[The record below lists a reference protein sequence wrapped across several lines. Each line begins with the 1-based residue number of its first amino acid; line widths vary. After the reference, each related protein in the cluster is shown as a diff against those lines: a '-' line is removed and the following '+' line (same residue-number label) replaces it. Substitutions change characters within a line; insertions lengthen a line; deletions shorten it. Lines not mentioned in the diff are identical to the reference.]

1 MKQMKQIVYLEEAYQ
16 ESAGALENEIY
27 TKEFEMELKK
37 NLPEI
42 FEEFAEGRKNAFLN
56 VKKIKDQNKPVIGI
70 FCTYFPQELAVA
82 MDAAVVSLCATSD
95 ETIPAAEQDLPK
107 NLCPLI
113 KSSYGFGKTDK
124 CPFFFFSDLVVGETT
139 CDGKKKMYEYLGE
152 FKPVHIM
159 ELPNRVSEDGVTLY
173 KNEIIRMKEKLE
185 ETFGVT
191 ITEEDIRRGIRVK
204 NAERDSLKRLYSV
217 MKADPAPISG
227 MDLLN
232 TLVAT
237 TFNFNREGIP
247 AQMDALIE
255 KIQTEGKSQGKKPR
269 ILITGCPMGGATTKV
284 VKACEDNGAVV
295 VAYENC
301 SGAKSVEENVD
312 ENAADVYEA
321 LARKYLNIGCSVMT
335 PNDNRIKLLDK
346 MIDEYKIDGVID
358 MELQACHTYAIETL
372 RIKRFVND
380 EKKIPYMNLE
390 TDYSQADIGQL
401 NTRIAA
407 FIEML

>member
-1 MKQMKQIVYLEEAYQ
+1 
-16 ESAGALENEIY
+16 
-27 TKEFEMELKK
+27 MELRK

-42 FEEFAEGRKNAFLN
+42 FEDFAEGRRNSFLN
-56 VKKIKDQNKPVIGI
+56 VKKIKEQDKPVIGI

-82 MDAAVVSLCATSD
+82 MNAAVVSLCATSD
-95 ETIPAAEQDLPK
+95 ETIPAAEADLPK

-124 CPFFFFSDLVVGETT
+124 CPFFYFSDLVVGETT
-139 CDGKKKMYEYLGE
+139 CDGKKKMYEYMAD

-159 ELPNRVSEDGVTLY
+159 ELPNCPTENGVEMY
-173 KNEIIRMKEKLE
+173 KKEIIRMKEKLE
-185 ETFGVT
+185 EVFGVT

-204 NAERDSLKRLYSV
+204 NAERIALKNLYSI

-227 MDLLN
+227 TDLMN

-237 TFNFNREGIP
+237 TFNFEREKIP
-247 AQMDALIE
+247 AQMEALIE
-255 KIQTEGKSQGKKPR
+255 KIKAEANPTEKKPR
-269 ILITGCPMGGATTKV
+269 ILITGCPMGGATMKV
-284 VKACEDNGAVV
+284 VEAVEESGAVV
-295 VAYENC
+295 VGFENC

-312 ENAADVYEA
+312 ESNLDVYDA
-321 LARKYLNIGCSVMT
+321 LARKYVNIGCSCMT
-335 PNDNRIKLLDK
+335 PNDNRIKLLNS
-346 MIDEYKIDGVID
+346 MIDEYNVDGVVD
-358 MELQACHTYAIETL
+358 MELQACHTYAVETL

-390 TDYSQADIGQL
+390 TDYSQADVGQL
-401 NTRIAA
+401 KTRIAA

>member
-1 MKQMKQIVYLEEAYQ
+1 
-16 ESAGALENEIY
+16 
-27 TKEFEMELKK
+27 MELKK

-42 FEEFAEGRKNAFLN
+42 FEDFAEGRKQAFLN
-56 VKKIKDQNKPVIGI
+56 VKKIKDADKPVIGI

-139 CDGKKKMYEYLGE
+139 CDGKKKMYEYMGE
-152 FKPVHIM
+152 FKPVHVM
-159 ELPNRVSEDGVTLY
+159 ELPNCPTEEGVAMY
-173 KNEIIRMKEKLE
+173 RKEIIRMKEKLE

-204 NAERDSLKRLYSV
+204 NAERSALKRLYSV

-232 TLVAT
+232 TLIGT
-237 TFNFNREGIP
+237 TFNFNREEIP

-255 KIQTEGKSQGKKPR
+255 KIKAEGGARQKQPR
-269 ILITGCPMGGATTKV
+269 ILITGCPMGGATMKV
-284 VKACEDNGAVV
+284 VQAVEDNGGVV
-295 VAYENC
+295 VCYENC
-301 SGAKSVEENVD
+301 SGVKSMEENVD
-312 ENAADVYEA
+312 ESLPDVYEA
-321 LARKYLNIGCSVMT
+321 LARKYVNIGCSVMT
-335 PNDNRIKLLDK
+335 PNDNRIRLLDRL
-346 MIDEYKIDGVID
+346 IDEYQVDGVID
-358 MELQACHTYAIETL
+358 MELQACHTYAVESL
-372 RIKRFVND
+372 RIKRFVNG
-380 EKKIPYMNLE
+380 EKKIPYMSLE
-390 TDYSQADIGQL
+390 TDYSQADVGQL
-401 NTRIAA
+401 STRIAA

>member
-1 MKQMKQIVYLEEAYQ
+1 
-16 ESAGALENEIY
+16 
-27 TKEFEMELKK
+27 MELRK

-42 FEEFAEGRKNAFLN
+42 FEDFAEGRRNSFLN

-95 ETIPAAEQDLPK
+95 ETIPAAEADLPK

-124 CPFFFFSDLVVGETT
+124 CPFFYFSDIVVGETT
-139 CDGKKKMYEYLGE
+139 CDGKKKMYEYMAE

-159 ELPNRVSEDGVTLY
+159 ELPNCPTELGVQMY
-173 KNEIIRMKEKLE
+173 RQEIIRMKEKLE
-185 ETFGVT
+185 EFFNVT
-191 ITEEDIRRGIRVK
+191 ITEDDIRRGIKVK
-204 NAERDSLKRLYSV
+204 NAERIALKKLYSI

-227 MDLLN
+227 TDLLN
-232 TLVAT
+232 TLTAT
-237 TFNFNREGIP
+237 TFNFEREKIP
-247 AQMDALIE
+247 AQMEELIAKIE
-255 KIQTEGKSQGKKPR
+255 KEGKTMEKKPR
-269 ILITGCPMGGATTKV
+269 ILITGCPMGGATMKV
-284 VKACEDNGAVV
+284 VEAVENNGAVV
-295 VAYENC
+295 VGFENC
-301 SGAKSVEENVD
+301 SGAKSMEENVD
-312 ENAADVYEA
+312 ESNPDVYEA
-321 LARKYLNIGCSVMT
+321 LARKYLNIGCSCMT
-335 PNDNRIKLLDK
+335 PNDNRIKLLNS
-346 MIDEYKIDGVID
+346 MIDEYNVDGVID
-358 MELQACHTYAIETL
+358 MELQACHTYAVEAL